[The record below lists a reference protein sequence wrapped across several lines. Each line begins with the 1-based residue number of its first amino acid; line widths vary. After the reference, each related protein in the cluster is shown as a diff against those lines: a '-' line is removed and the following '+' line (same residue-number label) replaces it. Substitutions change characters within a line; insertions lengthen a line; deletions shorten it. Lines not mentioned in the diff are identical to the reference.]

1 MKKATLDL
9 AASVHQ
15 RLLNLA
21 AERKEDFGLLLTR
34 YALERFL
41 YRLSVS
47 EYQIPLC

>member
-1 MKKATLDL
+1 VKKATVDL
-9 AASVHQ
+9 SVAVRQ
-15 RLLNLA
+15 QLLNLA
-21 AERKEDFGLLLTR
+21 AACKGDFALLLTR